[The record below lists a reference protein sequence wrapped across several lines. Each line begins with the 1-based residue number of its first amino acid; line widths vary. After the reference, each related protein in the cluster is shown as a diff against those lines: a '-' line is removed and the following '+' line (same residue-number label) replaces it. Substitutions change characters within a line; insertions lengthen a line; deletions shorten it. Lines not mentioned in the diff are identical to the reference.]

1 MSQIALIEDHDN
13 LRELLHQFL
22 SEAGYA
28 VKSFGSVEE
37 FIESQA
43 CADIRLIILDLQ
55 LPGEDGLS
63 FSRRM
68 RALDPQIGIVM
79 TSGRAELTQRTEGY
93 EAGADIYLPKP
104 VEPEELLSAIRALA
118 RRMTLLNEPAD
129 GGATEGSAPILNLQ
143 RFELKLGA
151 QTVQLTKAEALIIKS
166 MSMSVGRKAPYWS
179 LMSYFGSEID
189 ARAKSN
195 LEVRIVRLREKLVA
209 LGLGKRSITA
219 IRGFGYQLQ
228 FDVVVS

>member
-1 MSQIALIEDHDN
+1 MSQIALIEDHDD
-13 LRELLHQFL
+13 LRELVHQFL
-22 SEAGYA
+22 SDAGYA

-37 FIESQA
+37 FIESA
-43 CADIRLIILDLQ
+43 VCADIHLIILDLQ
-55 LPGEDGLS
+55 LPGEDGIS

-93 EAGADIYLPKP
+93 DAGADIYLPKP

-118 RRMTLLNEPAD
+118 RRMTLLNNPSPVAAD
-129 GGATEGSAPILNLQ
+129 EEKTPVLDLQ
-143 RFELKLGA
+143 TFELKLGD

-219 IRGFGYQLQ
+219 IRGLGYQLH
-228 FDVVVS
+228 FEVRVR